1 MKTMTEKKVTIYEAK
16 RMVFEQPKRPAN
28 AKDKPIEW
36 PELGQ
41 QKPRRKIRKD
51 VDQRDI
57 TRKKENDKEDYN
69 NSKFYSRRIEREKI
83 SNSEDKTNYEVKW
96 KRQQDTVRVHS
107 TIQNKDGSEEKG
119 KQEMSSI
126 LNIIKETMKSLT
138 QNIMKLKEKEVPQ
151 EAANIFMEFEHKKL
165 GRMSELCKETRSNDT
180 KQLCKLHRTEED
192 TGNAITMMGKEE
204 DIGETKSLKLCTD

>member
-1 MKTMTEKKVTIYEAK
+1 MKTMTEKNVTIYEAK

-41 QKPRRKIRKD
+41 QKRRRKIRKD
-51 VDQRDI
+51 LDQRDI

-83 SNSEDKTNYEVKW
+83 RNSEVKTNYEVKW

-151 EAANIFMEFEHKKL
+151 EAANIFMEF
-165 GRMSELCKETRSNDT
+165 T
-180 KQLCKLHRTEED
+180 KNLEECLNYVKRHDQMTPNSSVSFIEED
-192 TGNAITMMGKEE
+192 TSNAITMMGKEE

>member
-1 MKTMTEKKVTIYEAK
+1 MTEKNVTIYEAK
-16 RMVFEQPKRPAN
+16 RMVFEQSKRPAN

-51 VDQRDI
+51 LDQRDI

-151 EAANIFMEFEHKKL
+151 EAANIFMEFTKKRML
-165 GRMSELCKETRSNDT
+165 GRMPELCKETRSNDT
-180 KQLCKLHRTEED
+180 KQLCKLHRGRHEQCDNNDEKR
-192 TGNAITMMGKEE
+192 GRHR
-204 DIGETKSLKLCTD
+204 